1 MDLSLT
7 DEHRSMADLAGRILG
22 EQTDVHR
29 AWSELAKANLL
40 GLCLPEDVGGSGY
53 GFVETCVLLRE
64 VGRTTAPVPLLATLV
79 SAMTIAEHG
88 SAEQRKRWLPGVA
101 VGDVVLTA
109 DVEGTRRV
117 VANAQEAAAILFVTD
132 EGVRIVETERCS
144 LTRQQTTTGEPVF
157 TVETD
162 DAGEAVGDA
171 ASARWLLDRWTVALC
186 AVQAGVSDRA
196 MRITA
201 EYTTGREQFGR
212 VIASFQ
218 AVGQRLADAYIDTE
232 AIELTMW
239 QAAWRLAEGLPAAEE
254 VAIAKFWASDG
265 GQRVAAATQHL
276 HGGIGVDLDYPL
288 HRYTLLAKQIELT
301 LGSGSRQLATLG
313 DLL

>member
-1 MDLSLT
+1 
-7 DEHRSMADLAGRILG
+7 MADLAGRILD
-22 EQTDVHR
+22 EQTDVQR

-53 GFVETCVLLRE
+53 GFVEACVLLRE
-64 VGRTTAPVPLLATLV
+64 VGRTTAPVPLLPTLV
-79 SAMTIAEHG
+79 SAMTIAELG

-101 VGDVVLTA
+101 AGDVVLTA

-117 VANAQEAAAILFVTD
+117 VTNAQEAAAILLVTD
-132 EGVRIVETERCS
+132 EGVRLVQTEGCS
-144 LTRQQTTTGEPVF
+144 LTRQITTTGEPVF
-157 TVETD
+157 TVDTD
-162 DAGEAVGDA
+162 DAGEPLGDTTAV
-171 ASARWLLDRWTVALC
+171 RWLLDRWTVALC

-201 EYTTGREQFGR
+201 EYTAGREQFGR

-239 QAAWRLAEGLPAAEE
+239 QAAWRLAEGLPAADE

>member
-7 DEHRSMADLAGRILG
+7 EEHRAMADLAGRILD
-22 EQTDVHR
+22 EQTDVPR

-53 GFVETCVLLRE
+53 GFVEACVLLRE
-64 VGRTTAPVPLLATLV
+64 VGRTTAPVPLLPTLV

-88 SAEQRKRWLPGVA
+88 SVEQRNRWLPGVA
-101 VGDVVLTA
+101 AGDVVLTA
-109 DVEGTRRV
+109 DVEGTGRV
-117 VANAQEAAAILFVTD
+117 VPNAQEAAAILFVGD
-132 EGVRIVETERCS
+132 DGVRIVETEHCT
-144 LTRQQTTTGEPVF
+144 LTRQITTTGEPVF
-157 TVETD
+157 TVEAN
-162 DAGEAVGDA
+162 DAGKPVGDA
-171 ASARWLLDRWTVALC
+171 GAARWLLDRWTVALC

-201 EYTTGREQFGR
+201 EYTAGREQFGR

>member
-1 MDLSLT
+1 
-7 DEHRSMADLAGRILG
+7 MADLAGRILD
-22 EQTDVHR
+22 EQTDVQR

-53 GFVETCVLLRE
+53 GFVEACVLLRE
-64 VGRTTAPVPLLATLV
+64 VGRTTAPVPLLPTLV
-79 SAMTIAEHG
+79 STMTIAELG

-101 VGDVVLTA
+101 AGDVVLTA

-117 VANAQEAAAILFVTD
+117 VTNAQEAAAILLVTD
-132 EGVRIVETERCS
+132 EGVRLVQTEGCS
-144 LTRQQTTTGEPVF
+144 LTRQITTTGEPVF
-157 TVETD
+157 TVDTD
-162 DAGEAVGDA
+162 DAGEPLGDTTAV
-171 ASARWLLDRWTVALC
+171 RWLLDRWTVALC

-201 EYTTGREQFGR
+201 EYTAGREQFGR